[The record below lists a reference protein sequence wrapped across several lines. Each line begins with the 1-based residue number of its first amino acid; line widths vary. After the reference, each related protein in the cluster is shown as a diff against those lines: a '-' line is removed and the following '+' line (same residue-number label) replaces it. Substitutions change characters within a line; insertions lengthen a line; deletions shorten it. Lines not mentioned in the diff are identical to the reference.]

1 MERKPMSKKIICLGV
16 DGMDPRLTRKYVDEG
31 KMPAVAEYI
40 KRGACRED
48 LVLLGGHPTVT
59 PPMWTTLATG
69 AYANTH
75 GITAFYRRPD
85 VAGGEAPSIAY
96 QCYNLNSLNCKAEQV
111 WNCFAEAG
119 WKTLVWHWPGSSWPP
134 SSNSENLLVID
145 GTVPGSVNVA
155 ANVEKEFLVVAN
167 KKVGTTTFVPNA
179 ASSVGAAC
187 VIDDLEAQE
196 RDVTVSAVS
205 GDAKK
210 GLGAMA
216 TMPAREN
223 LIIDAMNSG
232 QMGSHKG
239 GLDVSYSTIKP
250 ASGWSFDVPADT
262 LEFTILFSRGL
273 QRRPVL
279 LFKNESG
286 IYDKIAIY
294 KSKKETEPIS
304 VAKNK
309 DFVRDY
315 MDTSTNDDG
324 TLIDC
329 NRNYC
334 VMDIDPSGDHVR
346 MWISNALDYN
356 NDTFWHPKSL
366 LKTIRDNVG
375 CPPPTTMI
383 GSQEKE
389 LVTDVMLRDWDH
401 IADWQAAGIQY
412 MLDKENVD
420 IVFSHYHAVDLEE
433 HRFIRYMYDKGQ
445 NTVPVEQIYQYMEDL
460 YVQTDRYLGKFLHYL
475 DEGATIFI
483 FSDHA
488 QVCPHNNP
496 PGIGDITGV
505 NVELMKKLGYTVLKK
520 DENGNELPEI
530 DWTKTRAIAWGE
542 QHIYLNLKSKYPHG
556 IVEDED
562 QYELEEQI
570 MTDLYGY
577 KHPVTGKRVIA
588 VALRNK
594 DAVLLGQGG
603 PEAGDI
609 CYWVTEGYNYDH
621 ADTLSTAYGEAST
634 SVSPIFIAAGSGI
647 KQGYYTDRV
656 IRQVD
661 FAPTVAAVG
670 GVRYPA
676 QCEGAPAY
684 QILTEEI

>member
-1 MERKPMSKKIICLGV
+1 MERKPLSKKIICLGV
-16 DGMDPRLTRKYVDEG
+16 DGLDPRLTRKYVDAG
-31 KMPAVAEYI
+31 KMPNVKKYI
-40 KRGACRED
+40 ERGACRKD

-75 GITAFYRRPD
+75 GITAFYRRPQPD
-85 VAGGEAPSIAY
+85 EAPSISY
-96 QCYNLNSLNCKAEQV
+96 QCYNLNALNCKAEQV

-134 SSNSENLLVID
+134 SSESENLLVVD
-145 GTVPGSVNVA
+145 GTVPGSVNTA
-155 ANVEKEFLVVAN
+155 ANVEKEFLVIAN
-167 KKVGTTTFVPNA
+167 KNVELITFIPNA

-196 RDVTVSAVS
+196 RDVTISAVS

-239 GLDVSYSTIKP
+239 GLDVAYSTIKP
-250 ASGWSFDVPADT
+250 ANGWGFEVPADA

-273 QRRPVL
+273 LRRPCL
-279 LFKNESG
+279 LLKNAAG
-286 IYDKIAIY
+286 LYDHLAIY
-294 KSKKETEPIS
+294 KSKKDQSPLSTATNGE
-304 VAKNK
+304 
-309 DFVRDY
+309 FVRDY
-315 MDTSTNDDG
+315 MDVSMNEDGST
-324 TLIDC
+324 IDC

-334 VMDIDPSGDHVR
+334 VMDIEPTGEHIR
-346 MWISNALDYN
+346 LWISNALDYH

-383 GSQEKE
+383 GSQEKD
-389 LVTDVMLRDWDH
+389 LITDVMLRDWDH
-401 IADWQAAGIQY
+401 ICDWQAAGIEY
-412 MLDKENVD
+412 MLDHEGVD

-433 HRFIRYMYDKGQ
+433 HRFIRYLYDKGQ
-445 NTVPVEQIYQYMEDL
+445 NIVPVEQIQQYMEDL

-475 DEGATIFI
+475 DENATIFI

-488 QVCPHNNP
+488 QVCPRHNP
-496 PGIGDITGV
+496 PGIGDITGT

-530 DWTKTRAIAWGE
+530 DWTQTKAIAWGE
-542 QHIYLNLKSKYPHG
+542 QHIYLNLKSRYSYG
-556 IVEDED
+556 IVEDAD
-562 QYELEEQI
+562 KYELEEQI

-577 KHPVTGKRVIA
+577 KHPETGKRVIA

-621 ADTLSTAYGEAST
+621 ADTLSTAYGEADT
-634 SVSPIFIAAGSGI
+634 SVSPIFIAAGAGI
-647 KQGYYTDRV
+647 KEGFYTDRV

-661 FAPTVAAVG
+661 FAPTVAVVG

-676 QCEGAPAY
+676 QCEGAPVY
-684 QILTEEI
+684 QILTEDI

>member
-1 MERKPMSKKIICLGV
+1 MV
-16 DGMDPRLTRKYVDEG
+16 V
-31 KMPAVAEYI
+31 
-40 KRGACRED
+40 
-48 LVLLGGHPTVT
+48 
-59 PPMWTTLATG
+59 
-69 AYANTH
+69 
-75 GITAFYRRPD
+75 
-85 VAGGEAPSIAY
+85 
-96 QCYNLNSLNCKAEQV
+96 
-111 WNCFAEAG
+111 
-119 WKTLVWHWPGSSWPP
+119 
-134 SSNSENLLVID
+134 D
-145 GTVPGSVNVA
+145 GTVPGSVNTA
-155 ANVEKEFLVVAN
+155 ANVEKEFLVIAN
-167 KKVGTTTFVPNA
+167 QKVETTTFIPNA

-196 RDVTVSAVS
+196 RDVTISAVS

-223 LIIDAMNSG
+223 LIIDAANSG

-239 GLDVSYSTIKP
+239 GLDVAYSTIKP
-250 ASGWSFDVPADT
+250 ASGWSFDVPADA

-273 QRRPVL
+273 LRRPCL
-279 LFKNESG
+279 LLKNAEG
-286 IYDKIAIY
+286 LYDHLAIY
-294 KSKKETEPIS
+294 KSKKESAPIS
-304 VAKNK
+304 TAKNGE
-309 DFVRDY
+309 FVRDY
-315 MDTSTNDDG
+315 MDVSMNEDGSTVE
-324 TLIDC
+324 C

-334 VMDIDPSGDHVR
+334 VMDIEPMGEHVR
-346 MWISNALDYN
+346 LWISNALDYH

-389 LVTDVMLRDWDH
+389 LITDVMLRDWDH
-401 IADWQAAGIQY
+401 ICDWQAAGIQY
-412 MLDKENVD
+412 MLDHEGVD

-433 HRFIRYMYDKGQ
+433 HRFIRYLYDKGQ
-445 NTVPVEQIYQYMEDL
+445 NIVPVEQIQQYMEDL

-475 DEGATIFI
+475 NENATIFI

-488 QVCPHNNP
+488 QVCPRHNP
-496 PGIGDITGV
+496 PGIGDITGT

-520 DENGNELPEI
+520 DDAGNELPEI
-530 DWTKTRAIAWGE
+530 DWTQTKAIAWGE
-542 QHIYLNLKSKYPHG
+542 QHIYLNLKSRYPYG
-556 IVEDED
+556 IVEDAD
-562 QYELEEQI
+562 KYELEEQI

-577 KHPVTGKRVIA
+577 KHPETGKRVIA

-621 ADTLSTAYGEAST
+621 ADTLSTTYGESDT
-634 SVSPIFIAAGSGI
+634 SVSPIFIAAGAGI
-647 KQGYYTDRV
+647 KEGFYTDRV

-661 FAPTVAAVG
+661 FAPTVAVVG

-676 QCEGAPAY
+676 QCEGAPVY
-684 QILTEEI
+684 QILTEDI